1 MRNIGKLVHVALT
14 LAFVAILA
22 SIPMMAQA
30 AEVGLTLEWA
40 APVDG
45 GPVDGYAVTCTGDIP
60 VDEST
65 AETSLTASGQF
76 DSGTVSGNCE
86 VRAFNQQIDPV
97 TSEIFTQFGP
107 AAAASYS
114 FALDITA
121 PPGAPTNFTISFE
134 CSAVDG
140 VVTCEQV

>member
-1 MRNIGKLVHVALT
+1 MNKLGKLVHLALVVMF
-14 LAFVAILA
+14 LAVLI
-22 SIPMMAQA
+22 SIPVMA
-30 AEVGLTLEWA
+30 AEVELTLDWA